1 MKVQQLEL
9 IVMIMVRSKS
19 SEQGMVIGERSPN
32 VSILEISFSN
42 PMVNLVH
49 ILARIRYL
57 MLVVA
62 NIVVPLKLAMISLA
76 GIQEVDSTSI
86 LITTINAIAPTVWW
100 LENNV
105 LNVKI
110 NIKMS
115 LQHVQNVWG
124 ITKITLTA
132 MNVM

>member
-1 MKVQQLEL
+1 
-9 IVMIMVRSKS
+9 MVRSKS
-19 SEQGMVIGERSPN
+19 SVQGMVIGERSPN

-86 LITTINAIAPTVWW
+86 LITTINAIVPIV
-100 LENNV
+100 
-105 LNVKI
+105 
-110 NIKMS
+110 
-115 LQHVQNVWG
+115 
-124 ITKITLTA
+124 
-132 MNVM
+132 